1 MGDLQPAN
9 IIITA
14 EEKIRLIDFETASSI
29 SDSLSG
35 LMTPGF
41 IGNQEMNKEQSDWF
55 ALLRIA
61 KQLFVPIGCVQD
73 ISWNMDTIHS
83 N

>member
-1 MGDLQPAN
+1 
-9 IIITA
+9 
-14 EEKIRLIDFETASSI
+14 
-29 SDSLSG
+29 
-35 LMTPGF
+35 
-41 IGNQEMNKEQSDWF
+41 MNKEQSDWF

-83 N
+83 NWIQVVFGEEQIQ

>member
-35 LMTPGF
+35 LMTPRF
-41 IGNQEMNKEQSDWF
+41 HRESRNE
-55 ALLRIA
+55 
-61 KQLFVPIGCVQD
+61 
-73 ISWNMDTIHS
+73 
-83 N
+83 